1 MNVFDYIKNYAEAH
15 GITQY
20 NLKSNILTLNNIA
33 KPLQASGAVLFFY
46 KITAQGEIRN
56 VTDLQK
62 KFLEVSAADNWWDL
76 SGAVQVQ
83 DFNTV
88 QSVQT
93 EFIFCVDNTANF
105 KLYEG
110 TADAMFANIYNLCA
124 YYITLIPVLDA
135 EKNDNKIKL
144 QLKY

>member
-1 MNVFDYIKNYAEAH
+1 MNVFDYIKNYADAH
-15 GITQY
+15 GIKQY
-20 NLKSNILTLNNIA
+20 NLKSNIITLNNIA
-33 KPLQASGAVLFFY
+33 KPLLASGAVLFFY

-56 VTDLQK
+56 VADLQK

-93 EFIFCVDNTANF
+93 DFIFCVDNTANF

-110 TADAMFANIYNLCA
+110 TPDAMFATIYNLCA
-124 YYITLIPVLDA
+124 YYITLIPVSDA
-135 EKNDNKIKL
+135 EINDNKIKL